1 MTNTKLSFLLLLMAI
16 LFKTNSYCQTVTF
29 TTSTAVIPNPERGFY
44 YHSETAPL
52 SANFTGLSVSSMAA
66 LRNGRIVNGTSITTP
81 ITLVLRL
88 YYIGDFINSD
98 FTNNYLTKITDD
110 LTAARTA
117 GVKLILRFAY
127 SNQNATAPFNASK
140 TQILSH
146 ITQLTPLLQA
156 NSDIIATVQM
166 GFIGAWGENWT
177 TTDFGIPPLNATNW
191 QDRKDIFDALLAAV
205 PTNRMIQV
213 RVPQMKQ
220 KFAEGISA
228 PITSLAQNV
237 RIGHHND
244 CFLYNYNDQGTYR
257 NVSTDVSDTTTFKA
271 YLKTD
276 VDRNVVVGGETCGGN
291 YLNANC
297 LANSGQAENEMKRF
311 RYSFLNSGYS
321 PTTLGLWTS
330 CLDVISQ
337 KLGYRF
343 ALVNATYP
351 TTVTNG
357 SEMNIQFSV
366 RNDGFAR
373 LYNPRKVEFVLRN
386 VATNTRYYAL
396 VNTNP
401 CQWEVDATTTVNESF
416 CLNTMPNGIYDLFL
430 NLPDAATSL
439 YNKPNYAIQLANDN
453 VWESSTGYNK
463 LSINANQQIT
473 INGSGGTCTRSLT
486 PFSTSSALP
495 VELVNFY
502 AQTNGAEVTL
512 HWTTVSEMK
521 ARKFEIERSTD
532 GKTFSKIGEVLA
544 KGEYSIYNF
553 ADEHSFDISYYR
565 LRQIDLD
572 GKETFSK
579 IVSIIHTHN
588 EIQLFPNPTMGKIY
602 IPSSDFQWNRISIF
616 NHLGQILIEKAAV
629 EHEID
634 LSHLPN
640 GIYYIEISSDMKK
653 SQKRIVKYN

>member
-1 MTNTKLSFLLLLMAI
+1 MFIKNITFFI
-16 LFKTNSYCQTVTF
+16 LFAISLFEINGQTVTF
-29 TTSTAVIPNPERGFY
+29 TTSNALIPNPERGFY

-52 SANFTGLSVSSMAA
+52 SANFTPLSASSMAA

-88 YYIGDFINSD
+88 YYIGDFINSN
-98 FTNNYLTKITDD
+98 FTNSYLTNITNDF
-110 LTAARTA
+110 TAARTA

-127 SNQNATAPFNASK
+127 SNQNSTPPFNASK

-146 ITQLTPLLQA
+146 ISQLTPLLQA
-156 NSDIIATVQM
+156 NLDVIATVQM
-166 GFIGAWGENWT
+166 GFIGSWGENWT
-177 TTDFGIPPLNATNW
+177 TTDLGIPPLNATNW

-205 PTNRMIQV
+205 PTDRMIQV

-220 KFAEGISA
+220 KFADGINA
-228 PITSLAQNV
+228 PITSLAQNS

-257 NVSTDVSDTTTFKA
+257 NMSTDVADTTTFKA

-297 LANSGQAENEMKRF
+297 LANSGQAENELKRF

-321 PTTLGLWTS
+321 AATLGLWTS

-357 SEMNIQFSV
+357 SDLNIGFLV

-373 LYNPRKVEFVLRN
+373 PYNPRKAEFILRN

-396 VNTNP
+396 VNTDP
-401 CQWEVDATTTVNESF
+401 RQWEVDATTTVNESF
-416 CLNTMPNGIYDLFL
+416 CLNSVPNGTYDLFL
-430 NLPDAATSL
+430 NLPDATSSL
-439 YNKPNYAIQLANDN
+439 YNKPNYSIQLANDN

-473 INGSGGTCTRSLT
+473 ISGSGGTCAASLT
-486 PFSTSSALP
+486 QFSTNSVLP
-495 VELVNFY
+495 VALVNFY
-502 AQTNGAEVTL
+502 AQAEGAKVML
-512 HWTTVSEMK
+512 HWATASEIH
-521 ARKFEIERSTD
+521 AYKFDIERSND
-532 GKTFSKIGEVLA
+532 GKIFSKIGEALA
-544 KGEYSIYNF
+544 KGKSAIYNF
-553 ADEHSFDISYYR
+553 VDEQPFDISYYR

-572 GKETFSK
+572 GKEMVSK
-579 IVSIIHTHN
+579 IVSIIHANN
-588 EIQLFPNPTMGKIY
+588 EIQIFPNPTTGKIY
-602 IPSSDFQWNRISIF
+602 IQSNVFQLNNLHLF
-616 NHLGQILIEKAAV
+616 NHLGQMLMRKNIINS
-629 EHEID
+629 EID
-634 LSHLPN
+634 ISNLPN
-640 GIYYIEISSDMKK
+640 GIYYIEISSDLKK
-653 SQKRIVKYN
+653 IRKRIVKY

>member
-1 MTNTKLSFLLLLMAI
+1 MIITKKPFALLFLTM

-29 TTSTAVIPNPERGFY
+29 TTSNAVIPNPERGFY

-52 SANFTGLSVSSMAA
+52 SANFTALSASGIAA
-66 LRNGRIVNGTSITTP
+66 LRNGRIVNGTSISTP

-88 YYIGDFINSD
+88 YYIGDFINSN
-98 FTNNYLTKITDD
+98 FTNSYLTNITNDFS
-110 LTAARTA
+110 AARTA

-127 SNQNATAPFNASK
+127 SNQNSTAPFNASK

-146 ITQLTPLLQA
+146 ISQLTPLLQA

-166 GFIGAWGENWT
+166 GFLGAWGENWT
-177 TTDFGIPPLNATNW
+177 TTDFGIPPLNVTNW

-205 PTNRMIQV
+205 PTDRMIQV

-220 KFAEGISA
+220 KFVDGINAS
-228 PITSLAQNV
+228 ITSIAQNS

-257 NVSTDVSDTTTFKA
+257 NMSTDVADTTTFKA

-297 LANSGQAENEMKRF
+297 LANGGQVENEMKRF

-321 PTTLGLWTS
+321 ATTLGLWTG
-330 CLDVISQ
+330 CLDAISQ

-351 TTVTNG
+351 TSVTNG
-357 SEMNIQFSV
+357 SDINIQFLV

-373 LYNPRKVEFVLRN
+373 PYNPRKAEFILRN
-386 VATNTRYYAL
+386 VVTNTRYYAL
-396 VNTNP
+396 INTNP
-401 CQWEVDATTTVNESF
+401 QQWEVDATTTINESF
-416 CLNTMPNGIYDLFL
+416 CLSGVPNGTYDLFL

-473 INGSGGTCTRSLT
+473 ISGSGGTCAASLT
-486 PFSTSSALP
+486 QFSTNSVLP
-495 VELVNFY
+495 VELVHFY
-502 AQTNGAEVTL
+502 AQAEGAKVIL
-512 HWTTVSEMK
+512 HWATASEIH
-521 ARKFEIERSTD
+521 AYKFDIERSND
-532 GKTFSKIGEVLA
+532 GKTFSKIGEEPT
-544 KGEYSIYNF
+544 KGKPSIYNF
-553 ADEHSFDISYYR
+553 VDEQPFDISYYR
-565 LRQIDLD
+565 LRQMDLD
-572 GKETFSK
+572 GKEAVSK
-579 IVSIIHTHN
+579 TVSVIRAN
-588 EIQLFPNPTMGKIY
+588 DDIQVFPNPTTGKIY
-602 IPSSDFQWNRISIF
+602 IQSNDFRPNQFFVF
-616 NHLGQILIEKAAV
+616 NHLGQILMAKAMINN
-629 EHEID
+629 EID
-634 LSHLPN
+634 ISNLPN
-640 GIYYIEISSDMKK
+640 GIYYIAISSYMKK
-653 SQKRIVKYN
+653 IWKRIVKH